1 LKDILFKKFKIKLP
15 RSWKCYKKNVS
26 GFGDI
31 ITSVDKYDVST
42 IDEGSL
48 LQLQGISPQFEKTLI
63 QAGFRKEKTYI
74 PTLKKHPE
82 LNFVYDVIRDLILE
96 FRPNDRVHSPEEYDD
111 YIEKTCHVPGESQI
125 RLELNLPITVYISSD
140 NGIIFLDTLNYNIKY
155 PNGTYGS
162 NKHGFSYKIQSA
174 CFYTGEVI
182 YKDTE
187 KLSKREI
194 TGINNQ
200 TKLNKYLPKIIER
213 MFINDEVYPWPDKP
227 WVQFGSMHDR
237 FLLYNTAI
245 YPADNGCGILP
256 INKTPRVSYLKTNIT
271 RNFFQRPINY
281 FNIIKD
287 ILTPDEVLY
296 AFTDKY
302 GKNKKWYMYCISDY
316 NKLVKLVGNDVA
328 SKM

>member
-1 LKDILFKKFKIKLP
+1 
-15 RSWKCYKKNVS
+15 
-26 GFGDI
+26 
-31 ITSVDKYDVST
+31 
-42 IDEGSL
+42 
-48 LQLQGISPQFEKTLI
+48 
-63 QAGFRKEKTYI
+63 
-74 PTLKKHPE
+74 
-82 LNFVYDVIRDLILE
+82 
-96 FRPNDRVHSPEEYDD
+96 
-111 YIEKTCHVPGESQI
+111 
-125 RLELNLPITVYISSD
+125 
-140 NGIIFLDTLNYNIKY
+140 
-155 PNGTYGS
+155 
-162 NKHGFSYKIQSA
+162 
-174 CFYTGEVI
+174 
-182 YKDTE
+182 
-187 KLSKREI
+187 
-194 TGINNQ
+194 
-200 TKLNKYLPKIIER
+200 
-213 MFINDEVYPWPDKP
+213 
-227 WVQFGSMHDR
+227 MHDR